1 MEFSEN
7 FRRSLHFVFGN
18 EGGLSNHP
26 ADKGGLTMMG
36 ITSGTLAAANKQGI
50 VSCSDIRKLTRE
62 EAAEIYEVNYWERSH
77 ANDVPWPLCCLHFDA
92 AVNSGIGG
100 AGRLLQRT
108 LNSLFKTGLLVDG
121 SVGSQTL
128 RELKHFI
135 ALGKVN
141 AISTEYCNQREELYK
156 RIVKN
161 NPAQRIFLNG
171 WLNRLARNRQLI
183 EVV

>member
-1 MEFSEN
+1 MEFSDN

-50 VSCSDIRKLTRE
+50 VSCKDIRKLTRE

-77 ANDVPWPLCCLHFDA
+77 ANDMPWPLCCLHFDA

-108 LNSLFKTGLLVDG
+108 LNSLFHTELLVDG
-121 SVGSQTL
+121 AIGPQTL
-128 RELKHFI
+128 RELKRVL

-141 AISTEYCNQREELYK
+141 AISTEYCNQREDLYK

-161 NPAQRIFLNG
+161 TPSQRIFLNG